1 MTPTP
6 EQIEKAGYWFNK
18 NIRARKTVEQ
28 LSTAYVLAAYAAH
41 CVAEAVAEKDAEIA
55 RLRAVLNAARQYA
68 IYVEPLATAAGLASL
83 KDAINAYGRAAL
95 QETKP

>member
-1 MTPTP
+1 MRPTP

-55 RLRAVLNAARQYA
+55 RFRAA
-68 IYVEPLATAAGLASL
+68 IQSL
-83 KDAINAYGRAAL
+83 LDCPDIADNDHKDEETHEAERKARAAL
-95 QETKP
+95 QEMKP